1 LLAGILYGVVSTR
14 APAGALPIA
23 FAFFDAMVGG
33 VRNSLIAENFRL
45 EGVELS
51 EGDVDGTPDDTAE
64 DLASSSLIF

>member
-1 LLAGILYGVVSTR
+1 
-14 APAGALPIA
+14 
-23 FAFFDAMVGG
+23 MVGG

-64 DLASSSLIF
+64 DLASSSFLGVEF